1 MKWLFLTVLVLV
13 AGAVA
18 AFAIYTWGWRETT
31 DDREAERARAGLI
44 ARRIASEAC
53 ETCEPGQLTHVA
65 GTVWSVRV
73 HGDGYQACWTF
84 DTARFSTG
92 TPRWSGVARGC

>member
-18 AFAIYTWGWRETT
+18 GFAIYTFGWRETAN
-31 DDREAERARAGLI
+31 DGRAERALAQLD

-53 ETCEPGQLTHVA
+53 QTCEPGQLTHVA
-65 GTVWSVRV
+65 GTV
-73 HGDGYQACWTF
+73 
-84 DTARFSTG
+84 
-92 TPRWSGVARGC
+92 